1 MAAETSILV
10 NGNITMR
17 QLYNA
22 LERVGIHSSL
32 SVETLTNSMKK
43 ADFNS
48 MFIPIMVDG
57 LQRGLFIKFYD
68 YYEFK
73 STLRKE
79 LPLKSRKLKNVSGNI
94 LYISAKHEVLAEN
107 MLSNLAHD
115 LGGGYIKLNES
126 GEGRTK
132 VYQTIR

>member
-79 LPLKSRKLKNVSGNI
+79 LPLNSRKLKNVSGNI

>member
-79 LPLKSRKLKNVSGNI
+79 LPLNSRKLKNVSGNI

-115 LGGGYIKLNES
+115 LGGGYIKLNDS

>member
-57 LQRGLFIKFYD
+57 LHRGLFIKFYD

-79 LPLKSRKLKNVSGNI
+79 LPLNSRKLKNVSGNI

-115 LGGGYIKLNES
+115 LGGGYIKLNDS

-132 VYQTIR
+132 VYQVLS

>member
-57 LQRGLFIKFYD
+57 LHRGLFIKFYD

-79 LPLKSRKLKNVSGNI
+79 LPLNSRKLKNVSGNI

-107 MLSNLAHD
+107 MLSYLAHD
-115 LGGGYIKLNES
+115 LGGGYIKLNDS

-132 VYQTIR
+132 VYQVVS

>member
-1 MAAETSILV
+1 MAAETSIIV

-43 ADFNS
+43 SDFNS
-48 MFIPIMVDG
+48 MFIPVMVDG

-79 LPLKSRKLKNVSGNI
+79 LPLTSRKLKNVSGNI
-94 LYISAKHEVLAEN
+94 LYISSKHEVLAEN

-115 LGGGYIKLNES
+115 LGGGYIKLNDS

-132 VYQTIR
+132 LYQPIS

>member
-79 LPLKSRKLKNVSGNI
+79 LPLNSRKLKNVSGNI

-115 LGGGYIKLNES
+115 LGGGYIKLNDS

-132 VYQTIR
+132 VYQVLR

>member
-57 LQRGLFIKFYD
+57 LHRGLFIKFYD

-79 LPLKSRKLKNVSGNI
+79 LPLNSRKLKNVSGNI

-115 LGGGYIKLNES
+115 LGGGYIKLNDS

>member
-57 LQRGLFIKFYD
+57 LHRGLFIKFYD

-79 LPLKSRKLKNVSGNI
+79 LPLNSRKLKNVSGNI

-115 LGGGYIKLNES
+115 LGGGYIKLNDS

-132 VYQTIR
+132 VYQVLR

>member
-10 NGNITMR
+10 NGNLTMR

-32 SVETLTNSMKK
+32 SVETLTTSMKK

-48 MFIPIMVDG
+48 MFIPIMADG

-79 LPLKSRKLKNVSGNI
+79 LPLNTRKLKNVSGNI

-115 LGGGYIKLNES
+115 LGGGYIKLNDS

-132 VYQTIR
+132 VYQVVS

>member
-1 MAAETSILV
+1 
-10 NGNITMR
+10 
-17 QLYNA
+17 
-22 LERVGIHSSL
+22 
-32 SVETLTNSMKK
+32 
-43 ADFNS
+43 
-48 MFIPIMVDG
+48 MFIPVMVDG

-73 STLRKE
+73 STLRKY
-79 LPLKSRKLKNVSGNI
+79 LPLNSRKLKNVSGNI

-115 LGGGYIKLNES
+115 LGGGYIKLNDS

-132 VYQTIR
+132 VYQVLS

>member
-57 LQRGLFIKFYD
+57 LHRGLFIKFYD

-79 LPLKSRKLKNVSGNI
+79 LPLNSRKLKNVSGNI
-94 LYISAKHEVLAEN
+94 LYISAKHEILAEN

-115 LGGGYIKLNES
+115 LGGGYIKLNDS

>member
-79 LPLKSRKLKNVSGNI
+79 LPLNSRKLKNVSGNI

-107 MLSNLAHD
+107 MLRNLAHD
-115 LGGGYIKLNES
+115 LGGGYIKLNDS

>member
-57 LQRGLFIKFYD
+57 LHRGLFIKFYD

-79 LPLKSRKLKNVSGNI
+79 LPLNSRKLKNVSGNI

-115 LGGGYIKLNES
+115 LGGGYIKLNDS

-132 VYQTIR
+132 VYQVVS

>member
-1 MAAETSILV
+1 MAAETSIIV

-43 ADFNS
+43 SDFNS
-48 MFIPIMVDG
+48 MFIPVMVDG

-79 LPLKSRKLKNVSGNI
+79 LPLTSRKLKNVSGNI

-115 LGGGYIKLNES
+115 LGGGYIKLNDS

-132 VYQTIR
+132 LYQPIS

>member
-1 MAAETSILV
+1 MSAETSILV
-10 NGNITMR
+10 NGNLTMR

-48 MFIPIMVDG
+48 MFIPVMVDG

-79 LPLKSRKLKNVSGNI
+79 LPLTSRKLKNVSGDI
-94 LYISAKHEVLAEN
+94 LYISAKHEVLSER

-115 LGGGYIKLNES
+115 LGGGYIKLNDS

-132 VYQTIR
+132 LYQPIN

>member
-1 MAAETSILV
+1 MAAETSIIV
-10 NGNITMR
+10 NGNITMIR
-17 QLYNA
+17 LYNA
-22 LERVGIHSSL
+22 LERVGIHSLL

-43 ADFNS
+43 ADFNA
-48 MFIPIMVDG
+48 MFIPVMVDG

-68 YYEFK
+68 DLEFK
-73 STLRKE
+73 NTLRKE
-79 LPLKSRKLKNVSGNI
+79 LPLTSRKLKKVSGNL

-107 MLSNLAHD
+107 MLSNLAHE
-115 LGGGYIKLNES
+115 LGGGYIKLNDS